1 MKQLIENSEH
11 KEVLVRGEKGK
22 EKKDL
27 LKVLKKVKEKREE
40 INDARTAIQSAKTQ
54 YEAQHKMV
62 DSIHLKYMAWTL
74 AGLTIGAMAIRQI
87 RSA

>member
-1 MKQLIENSEH
+1 MKTLIENSEH
-11 KEVLVRGEKGK
+11 KEFLVRDEKGK

-27 LKVLKKVKEKREE
+27 LKVLKKVKERRDE
-40 INDARTAIQSAKTQ
+40 INEARQTIETAKTQ
-54 YEAQHKMV
+54 YKQQHKMV
-62 DSIHLKYMAWTL
+62 NSIHLKYIAWTL

>member
-1 MKQLIENSEH
+1 M
-11 KEVLVRGEKGK
+11 RDEKGK

-54 YEAQHKMV
+54 YEQQHKMV